1 MNSQETSP
9 RPRHRLATITQCPVN
24 TPQWKR
30 TMDVLFILLAAPA
43 VLPIGLLIAAYIRL
57 VSRGPIFFKQERVGF
72 KGTTFLC
79 YKFRSMKVNAE
90 TSTHQNY
97 TAHLIKKSD
106 VPMVKMDSKGDKRLI
121 PFGSL
126 LRATGLDELPQLINV
141 WRGEMSLVGPRPCTG
156 YEYDQ
161 YLPWQKERF
170 NVVPGLTGLW
180 QVSGKNHTTFNEM
193 IHLDIAYGKL
203 QSPWMDMKIIL
214 KTFPALF
221 DQVSGSKMTVR
232 NSVAPKTS
240 KASMEAMAGDATRNL
255 ASQ

>member
-1 MNSQETSP
+1 MHSQETSTGP
-9 RPRHRLATITQCPVN
+9 RYRSATITQGAVN
-24 TPQWKR
+24 TPAWKR
-30 TMDVLFILLAAPA
+30 TMDIVFILLAIPA
-43 VLPIGLLIAAYIRL
+43 VLPVGLLIAAFIKL
-57 VSRGPIFFKQERVGF
+57 VSRGPVFFKQERVGY

-90 TSTHQNY
+90 TGTHQNY

-121 PFGSL
+121 PFGTL
-126 LRATGLDELPQLINV
+126 LRASGLDELPQLINV
-141 WRGEMSLVGPRPCTG
+141 WRGDMSLVGPRPCTG

-203 QSPWMDMKIIL
+203 QTPWLDIKIIF

-221 DQVSGSKMTVR
+221 DQISGSKLTVR
-232 NSVAPKTS
+232 NSTER
-240 KASMEAMAGDATRNL
+240 KANMEALASDASGNL
-255 ASQ
+255 ASR